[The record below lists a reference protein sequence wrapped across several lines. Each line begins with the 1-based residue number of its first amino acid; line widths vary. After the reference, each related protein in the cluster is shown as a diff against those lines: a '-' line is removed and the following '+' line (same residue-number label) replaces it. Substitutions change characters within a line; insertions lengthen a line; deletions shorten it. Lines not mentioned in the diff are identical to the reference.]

1 MTEQAT
7 TEASLWGRITME
19 HLVVALRRGRDLAL
33 EACSGRFSC
42 IVFLVDMRSDRLD
55 LRGLL
60 TWLPGPRRVSL
71 LAGRF
76 RSYKILLLVR
86 DTRP

>member
-7 TEASLWGRITME
+7 IEASLWGRITME
-19 HLVVALRRGRDLAL
+19 HLVVALRRGNDLAL
-33 EACSGRFSC
+33 EAWSKRFPY
-42 IVFLVDMRSDRLD
+42 IVFLVNMQSDRLD

-60 TWLPGPRRVSL
+60 TWLLGPRPVSL

-76 RSYKILLLVR
+76 RS
-86 DTRP
+86 